1 MIYEDD
7 KFNIPEKYRKMSI
20 EELEREKEKILKE
33 YEKEKEQYDFSKGQ
47 KNPYIK
53 KKDDKYLSM
62 FKF

>member
-1 MIYEDD
+1 MICEDD
-7 KFNIPEKYRKMSI
+7 RFNISEKYRKMSI

-33 YEKEKEQYDFSKGQ
+33 YEKEKYDFSKGK

-53 KKDDKYLSM
+53 KKNDKYISM